1 MLPPEVIA
9 EIESLITQARA
20 GEPQALDMLI
30 AKALPYMKKYLSP
43 TAKRHENAL
52 SPSDADVLM
61 DTAARAASKFSTF
74 EGTTA
79 PRFLSWLKKI
89 VVHGKI
95 DEYRKIGRRQR
106 LTDVLAANPPVDL
119 LSGTEHSSRSQKP
132 NERVDAI
139 ETWLTILSALLELPA
154 KQREPFWLCVIC
166 ERDREEVATKLG
178 RTLGSLNGD
187 INRARDALAGVLGLV
202 EPARNSTAANEA
214 PALASTSLPME
225 TFLLGGRFEMGPLV
239 RDGVV
244 SQVFQGVDR
253 STGQAVAISLLNYQH
268 CSSAEMV
275 ARFVNESFWLRSI
288 SDSNVSRVMSG
299 GMLRGGRPFLVQEWL
314 PASLADV
321 LKQGPISPPAVRAVI
336 HQVVRA
342 IAVLHASGL
351 LHRDISPSHIRMA
364 RWEFDQAPIP
374 RAHIKLASL
383 RLAKPLASKQTET
396 PLPISTIGGIL
407 PGSVEYRAPELWVD
421 AKQVDEK
428 ADVYSIG
435 ALWYA
440 LLTGRPPFV
449 RTADESVQSFMQRCL
464 YEPPPMTLL
473 TEPHPLLVQSLLKVP
488 SARPTIADLRDA
500 LSRS

>member
-9 EIESLITQARA
+9 EIESLIARVRA
-20 GEPQALDMLI
+20 GEPQALDILI
-30 AKALPYMKKYLSP
+30 AKSLPHMKKYLFP
-43 TAKRHENAL
+43 TVKRHKNDL
-52 SPSDADVLM
+52 SLSDADVLM
-61 DTAARAASKFSTF
+61 DAAACAANKFSTF

-79 PRFLSWLKKI
+79 PPFLNWLKKI
-89 VVHGKI
+89 VVHRKI
-95 DEYRKIGRRQR
+95 DAYRSTGRKKRN
-106 LTDVLAANPPVDL
+106 TAVLAPNLPADL
-119 LSGTEHSSRSQKP
+119 LSGAESGSRSQKP

-178 RTLGSLNGD
+178 RTLGSIGGD

-202 EPARNSTAANEA
+202 EPARNSTAASDA
-214 PALASTSLPME
+214 PALASTSLPIE
-225 TFLLGGRFEMGPLV
+225 TFLLAGRFEMGPLIW
-239 RDGVV
+239 DGAV

-288 SDSNVSRVMSG
+288 SDSHVSRVMSG

-314 PASLADV
+314 PVSLADV
-321 LKQGPISPPAVRAVI
+321 LKQGPLSPPTAGAVI

-342 IAVLHASGL
+342 VAALHASGL

-364 RWEFDQAPIP
+364 RWEFGQLPSAP
-374 RAHIKLASL
+374 AHIKIASL

-396 PLPISTIGGIL
+396 PLPISTIGGSL

-421 AKQVDEK
+421 AKQADEK

-435 ALWYA
+435 AIWYA

-449 RTADESVQSFMQRCL
+449 RAVDESVQLFMQRCL
-464 YEPPPMTLL
+464 YEPPSMTLV
-473 TEPHPLLVQSLLKVP
+473 TEPHPLLVQSLSKVP
-488 SARPTIADLRDA
+488 SSRPTIADLRDA

>member
-1 MLPPEVIA
+1 MLPPEDIA
-9 EIESLITQARA
+9 EIESLIGRVRA
-20 GEPQALDMLI
+20 GETQALDRLI
-30 AKALPYMKKYLSP
+30 AKALPHMKKYLAP
-43 TAKRHENAL
+43 IAKRNENAL

-61 DTAARAASKFSTF
+61 YAAARAASKFSAF
-74 EGTTA
+74 EGTNA

-95 DEYRKIGRRQR
+95 DSYRKTVRERRI
-106 LTDVLAANPPVDL
+106 TDVLAANLPVDL
-119 LSGTEHSSRSQKP
+119 LSGAEPGSRSQKP

-178 RTLGSLNGD
+178 RTLGSIGGD

-202 EPARNSTAANEA
+202 DSARDSTAGRDA
-214 PALASTSLPME
+214 PSLASTSLPME
-225 TFLLGGRFEMGPLV
+225 TFLLAGRFEMGPLI

-253 STGQAVAISLLNYQH
+253 STGQVVAISLLNYQH
-268 CSSAEMV
+268 CSSAETV
-275 ARFVNESFWLRSI
+275 ARFVNESFWLRSL

-314 PASLADV
+314 PISLADV
-321 LKQGPISPPAVRAVI
+321 LKKGPLSPPAAGAVI

-342 IAVLHASGL
+342 VAALHAIGL
-351 LHRDISPSHIRMA
+351 LHRDIAPSHIRMA
-364 RWEFDQAPIP
+364 RWEFDKAPISP
-374 RAHIKLASL
+374 VRVKIASL
-383 RLAKPLASKQTET
+383 RLAKPLASNQTET

-421 AKQVDEK
+421 AKQADEK

-449 RTADESVQSFMQRCL
+449 RSVDESVQSFMQRCL
-464 YEPPPMTLL
+464 YEPPSMTLV
-473 TEPHPLLVQSLLKVP
+473 TEPHPLLVQSLSKVP
-488 SARPTIADLRDA
+488 SSRPTIADLRDA
-500 LSRS
+500 LSRR

>member
-1 MLPPEVIA
+1 MLPYEVIA
-9 EIESLITQARA
+9 EIESLLARVRA

-30 AKALPYMKKYLSP
+30 AKALPHMKKYLYP
-43 TAKRHENAL
+43 TGRRHEDAL

-61 DTAARAASKFSTF
+61 DAAARAASKFSTF

-89 VVHGKI
+89 VAHGKI
-95 DEYRKIGRRQR
+95 DAYRRTGRKKRN
-106 LTDVLAANPPVDL
+106 TDVLAPNLPVDL
-119 LSGTEHSSRSQKP
+119 LSGAESGSQSQRP

-139 ETWLTILSALLELPA
+139 ETWLTILSALLDLPA

-178 RTLGSLNGD
+178 RTLGSIGGD

-202 EPARNSTAANEA
+202 DSARNSTAASDA

-225 TFLLGGRFEMGPLV
+225 TFLLAGRFEMGPLI
-239 RDGVV
+239 RDGVA

-268 CSSAEMV
+268 CSSAETV

-314 PASLADV
+314 PISLADV
-321 LKQGPISPPAVRAVI
+321 LKKGPLSPSAAGAVI
-336 HQVVRA
+336 QQVVRA
-342 IAVLHASGL
+342 VTALHTGRL

-364 RWEFDQAPIP
+364 RWEFDQASIP
-374 RAHIKLASL
+374 PAHIKIASL

-396 PLPISTIGGIL
+396 LLPISTIGGIL
-407 PGSVEYRAPELWVD
+407 PGSFEYRAPELWVD
-421 AKQVDEK
+421 AKQADEK

-449 RTADESVQSFMQRCL
+449 QAVDESVQSFMQRCL
-464 YEPPPMTLL
+464 YEPPPMTLVM
-473 TEPHPLLVQSLLKVP
+473 EPHPLLVQSLSKVP
-488 SARPTIADLRDA
+488 SSRPTIADLRDA